1 MRTRK
6 KKNTQKKIENESP
19 FELLQVGSFQEE
31 CRRVYSRKENL
42 DDPYS
47 FIISRIWPQLASS
60 GGGSGKGEN
69 FNSNFTYPACW
80 NGCADFHVGEFHLS
94 GRSWSGVG
102 GRLSG
107 EVGMYRN
114 PALQAQLYNP
124 SNPSQPAL
132 KPLMIFTFTL
142 CQPISPAGIQ
152 FQTQLATLDI
162 YKINFSK
169 AKLFQHKFLNNVVG
183 NSF

>member
-1 MRTRK
+1 MTP
-6 KKNTQKKIENESP
+6 ILFVSP
-19 FELLQVGSFQEE
+19 GSGLNWLQVGGGE
-31 CRRVYSRKENL
+31 RK
-42 DDPYS
+42 
-47 FIISRIWPQLASS
+47 
-60 GGGSGKGEN
+60 EN
-69 FNSNFTYPACW
+69 FNSSFTYPACW
-80 NGCADFHVGEFHLS
+80 NSCADFHVGEFHLS

-124 SNPSQPAL
+124 SNLSQPAL

-152 FQTQLATLDI
+152 FQTQLATSDI

-183 NSF
+183 NTFLKPHLYIQRRKYIQFIHLFG